1 MAKNTLES
9 LNRDSLLTAHRS
21 GSDLV
26 DKTAKQDTQGVTV
39 SNLSGFEKFEPTGTA
54 APAAGGAQNFPNAK
68 RGDCFTVISGNAGKI
83 IKYICGAD
91 YGSSLCH
98 DELITNAITTNAGAT
113 GLTEKTSD
121 TAINGGSS
129 VITHSGSGGA
139 GLELAYRSSTSAI
152 SKLLV
157 TAPATDFAVGDTITI
172 TGLAGQASDE
182 PIVVT
187 LRKLDLDVGVWAEEH
202 FSTLEAGATGFTP
215 S

>member
-54 APAAGGAQNFPNAK
+54 APAASGAQNFPNAK
-68 RGDCFTVISGNAGKI
+68 RGDCFTVVSGTAGKI
-83 IKYICGAD
+83 IKYICGGD

-113 GLTEKTSD
+113 GLTAKGSD
-121 TAINGGSS
+121 TT
-129 VITHSGSGGA
+129 ITGTIVHSGSGGT
-139 GLELAYRSSTSAI
+139 GLGLAYRCSTSAI
-152 SKLLV
+152 TKLRV
-157 TAPATDFAVGDTITI
+157 TTPATDFAVGDTITI
-172 TGLAGQASDE
+172 TGLTGQAVDE
-182 PIVVT
+182 PIVIT
-187 LRKLDLDVGVWAEEH
+187 LRALDLNVGVWAEEH
-202 FSTLEAGATGFTP
+202 FSTLEAGDTGFTP